1 MVLQLLPIKFQVII
15 INTFTYSLP
24 DIRIELLKFVYH
36 VHMRLIS
43 KVNTGKFYIFEKML
57 KSCLLLDKKF
67 STKSIINIPGV
78 HISNPPKKK
87 GEEKEVP
94 KKDNNNSNNQIIMQK
109 KPQLP

>member
-1 MVLQLLPIKFQVII
+1 
-15 INTFTYSLP
+15 
-24 DIRIELLKFVYH
+24 
-36 VHMRLIS
+36 
-43 KVNTGKFYIFEKML
+43 ML

-87 GEEKEVP
+87 GEEKEEP

-109 KPQLP
+109 KPQLA